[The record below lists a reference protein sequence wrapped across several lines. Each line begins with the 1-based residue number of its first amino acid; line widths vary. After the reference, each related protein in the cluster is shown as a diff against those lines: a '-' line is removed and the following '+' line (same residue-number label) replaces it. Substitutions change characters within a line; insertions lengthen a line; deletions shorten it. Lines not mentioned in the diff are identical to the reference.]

1 MASLDGHNSW
11 QVLVAHLHAI
21 SVAISGSCVESV
33 VVELEASA
41 ALSDT
46 RLTKVD
52 QSQQQCGATVLVIHR
67 GNKLGEFDPC
77 PGEIFGT
84 KSDWGQ
90 IV

>member
-11 QVLVAHLHAI
+11 QVLVAHPHAI

-46 RLTKVD
+46 RPTKVD
-52 QSQQQCGATVLVIHR
+52 QHSNNVALQFWLFTVAI
-67 GNKLGEFDPC
+67 N
-77 PGEIFGT
+77 
-84 KSDWGQ
+84 
-90 IV
+90 